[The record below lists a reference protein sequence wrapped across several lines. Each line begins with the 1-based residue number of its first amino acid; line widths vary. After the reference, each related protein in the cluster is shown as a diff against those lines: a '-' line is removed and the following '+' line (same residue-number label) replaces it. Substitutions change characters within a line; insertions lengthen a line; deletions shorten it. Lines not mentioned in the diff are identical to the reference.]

1 MVHIPTLITQSSLF
15 FLAYLRNAPTI
26 PAHHPMMN
34 KYFVLLELGIHM
46 LPLLHAGENEGYL
59 GTDR

>member
-1 MVHIPTLITQSSLF
+1 
-15 FLAYLRNAPTI
+15 
-26 PAHHPMMN
+26 MMN